1 MEAGAK
7 LFADGHIFPQMVNE
21 PFLGVETHLESV
33 LYAWMKVLRNVNI
46 ISEESLAEKYN
57 QDNREISASTCGW
70 GLSTECS
77 NSASPWPVTLVLI
90 LPNSPQF
97 FRTQQPLFQC
107 ACTQGEEKEKAGK
120 KRERMNSRMTLRT
133 IPWNWQIRPF
143 KYKEKLEC

>member
-33 LYAWMKVLRNVNI
+33 LYAWNES
-46 ISEESLAEKYN
+46 SEECKYYLW
-57 QDNREISASTCGW
+57 RELSRKIQSRQQRNMCKYQAW

-97 FRTQQPLFQC
+97 FRTQQPLCVC
-107 ACTQGEEKEKAGK
+107 ACTQGGEKEKAGK
-120 KRERMNSRMTLRT
+120 KRDRMNSRTL
-133 IPWNWQIRPF
+133 
-143 KYKEKLEC
+143 